1 MVSKKLRALILAAG
15 YGTRLG
21 EQTKSLPK
29 ALIEVGG
36 IPIIDRTIH
45 KLVEVGITE
54 ITINTHYLSEMV
66 VVHLNKRFQNLNIRI
81 VFEPKLLGTAGT
93 LKANIEWLAIDDF
106 IVMHGDNFFTDT
118 LFALT
123 MNDLKPGNLVRAGT
137 FLTND
142 PMNCGVFTVS
152 EDNSVIY
159 FDEKKQHAK
168 SNIANAAIY
177 RFSKYALNLVS
188 NLNLNEKDI
197 SLHVL
202 PLVLNKIELAPLK
215 GDFID
220 IGTESGLKLAN
231 ILSNPL
237 QAMRNR
243 K

>member
-1 MVSKKLRALILAAG
+1 LRALILAGG

-21 EQTKSLPK
+21 ELTKSLPK
-29 ALIEVGG
+29 SLIEVGG

-66 VVHLNKRFQNLNIRI
+66 SVHLSKKFKNLNIRE
-81 VFEPKLLGTAGT
+81 VFEPELLGTAGT
-93 LKANIEWLAIDDF
+93 LKANIEWLAVDDF

-123 MNDLKPGNLVRAGT
+123 INDLKPGNLVRAST
-137 FLTND
+137 FITND
-142 PMNCGVFTVS
+142 PINCGVFTVS
-152 EDNSVIY
+152 KENSVIS
-159 FDEKKQHAK
+159 FDEKKQHVN

-177 RFSKYALNLVS
+177 RFSKEILNLVS
-188 NLNLNEKDI
+188 NLNLNETDI
-197 SLHVL
+197 SLHLL
-202 PLVLNKIELAPLK
+202 PLVLNKIELVPLK
-215 GDFID
+215 GAFID

-231 ILSNPL
+231 KFVRSAAGT
-237 QAMRNR
+237 Q

>member
-1 MVSKKLRALILAAG
+1 MRALILAGG

-21 EQTKSLPK
+21 ELTKSLPK
-29 ALIEVGG
+29 SLIEVGG

-66 VVHLNKRFQNLNIRI
+66 SVHLSKKFKNLNIRE
-81 VFEPKLLGTAGT
+81 VFEPELLGTAGT
-93 LKANIEWLAIDDF
+93 LKANIEWLAVDDF

-123 MNDLKPGNLVRAGT
+123 INDLKPGNLVRAST
-137 FLTND
+137 FITND
-142 PMNCGVFTVS
+142 PINCGVFTVS
-152 EDNSVIY
+152 KENSVIS
-159 FDEKKQHAK
+159 FDEKKQHVN

-177 RFSKYALNLVS
+177 RFSKEILNLVS
-188 NLNLNEKDI
+188 NLNLNETDI
-197 SLHVL
+197 SVHLL
-202 PLVLNKIELAPLK
+202 PLVLNKIELVPLK
-215 GDFID
+215 GAFID

-231 ILSNPL
+231 KFVRSAAGT
-237 QAMRNR
+237 Q

>member
-1 MVSKKLRALILAAG
+1 MRALILAGG

-21 EQTKSLPK
+21 EQTKSMPK

-36 IPIIDRTIH
+36 IPIIDRTID

-54 ITINTHYLSEMV
+54 ITINTHHLSEMV
-66 VVHLNKRFQNLNIRI
+66 TVHLSNKFQNLNIRT

-93 LKANIEWLAIDDF
+93 LKANIEWLAVDDF
-106 IVMHGDNFFTDT
+106 IVMHGDNFFTDS

-123 MNDLKPGNLVRAGT
+123 INDLKPGNLIRAST

-142 PMNCGVFTVS
+142 PVNCGIFTVS
-152 EDNSVIY
+152 GVNSVIS
-159 FDEKKQHAK
+159 FDEKKQHVN

-177 RFSKYALNLVS
+177 RFSKEILDLVL
-188 NLNLNEKDI
+188 NLNLNETDI

-202 PLVLNKIELAPLK
+202 PLVLDKIELVPLK
-215 GDFID
+215 GAFID

-231 ILSNPL
+231 NFVQSIAGF
-237 QAMRNR
+237 QR
-243 K
+243 

>member
-1 MVSKKLRALILAAG
+1 LRALILAGG

-21 EQTKSLPK
+21 ELTKSLPK
-29 ALIEVGG
+29 SLIEVGG

-66 VVHLNKRFQNLNIRI
+66 SVHLSKKFKNLNIRE
-81 VFEPKLLGTAGT
+81 VFEPELLGTAGT
-93 LKANIEWLAIDDF
+93 LKANIEWLAVDDF

-123 MNDLKPGNLVRAGT
+123 INDLKPGNLVRAST
-137 FLTND
+137 FITND
-142 PMNCGVFTVS
+142 PINCGVFTVS
-152 EDNSVIY
+152 KENSVIS
-159 FDEKKQHAK
+159 FDEKKQHVN

-177 RFSKYALNLVS
+177 RFSKEILNLVS
-188 NLNLNEKDI
+188 NLNLNETDI
-197 SLHVL
+197 SVHLL
-202 PLVLNKIELAPLK
+202 PLVLNKIELVPLK
-215 GDFID
+215 GAFID

-231 ILSNPL
+231 KFVRSAAGT
-237 QAMRNR
+237 Q

>member
-1 MVSKKLRALILAAG
+1 MRALILAGG

-21 EQTKSLPK
+21 ELTKSLPK
-29 ALIEVGG
+29 SLIEVGG

-66 VVHLNKRFQNLNIRI
+66 SVHLSKKFKNLNIRE
-81 VFEPKLLGTAGT
+81 VFEPELLGTAGT
-93 LKANIEWLAIDDF
+93 LKANIEWLAVDDF

-123 MNDLKPGNLVRAGT
+123 INDLKPGNLVRAST
-137 FLTND
+137 FITND
-142 PMNCGVFTVS
+142 PINCGVFTVS
-152 EDNSVIY
+152 KENSVIS
-159 FDEKKQHAK
+159 FDEKKQHVN

-177 RFSKYALNLVS
+177 RFSKEILNLVS
-188 NLNLNEKDI
+188 NLNLNETDI
-197 SLHVL
+197 SLHLL
-202 PLVLNKIELAPLK
+202 PLVLNKIELVPLK
-215 GDFID
+215 GAFID

-231 ILSNPL
+231 KCVRSAAGT
-237 QAMRNR
+237 Q

>member
-1 MVSKKLRALILAAG
+1 MRALILAGG

-21 EQTKSLPK
+21 EQTKSVPK
-29 ALIEVGG
+29 ALVKVGG

-54 ITINTHYLSEMV
+54 MTVNTHYLSEMV
-66 VVHLNKRFQNLNIRI
+66 ALHLRQSFENLNIRI

-93 LKANIEWLAIDDF
+93 LKANIEWLAVDDF
-106 IVMHGDNFFTDT
+106 IVMHADNFFTDT

-123 MNDLKPGNLVRAGT
+123 MNDLKPGNLVRAST
-137 FLTND
+137 FITND
-142 PMNCGVFTVS
+142 PKNCGVFTIS
-152 EDNSVIY
+152 EDNYVIS

-177 RFSKYALNLVS
+177 RFSKKTVNLVS
-188 NLNLNEKDI
+188 NLNLNETDI

-202 PLVLNKIELAPLK
+202 PLVLNKIELASLK

-231 ILSNPL
+231 NLAQSVPSSE
-237 QAMRNR
+237 

>member
-1 MVSKKLRALILAAG
+1 MRALILAGG

-21 EQTKSLPK
+21 ELTKSLPK
-29 ALIEVGG
+29 SLIEVGG

-66 VVHLNKRFQNLNIRI
+66 SVHLSKKFKNLNIRE
-81 VFEPKLLGTAGT
+81 VFEPELLGTAGT
-93 LKANIEWLAIDDF
+93 LKANIEWLAVDDF

-123 MNDLKPGNLVRAGT
+123 INDLKPGNLVRAST
-137 FLTND
+137 FITND
-142 PMNCGVFTVS
+142 PINCGVFTVS
-152 EDNSVIY
+152 KENSVIS
-159 FDEKKQHAK
+159 FDEKKQHVN

-177 RFSKYALNLVS
+177 RFSKEILNLVS
-188 NLNLNEKDI
+188 NLNLNETDI
-197 SLHVL
+197 SLHLL
-202 PLVLNKIELAPLK
+202 PLVLNKIELVPLK
-215 GDFID
+215 GAFID

-231 ILSNPL
+231 KFVRSAAGT
-237 QAMRNR
+237 Q

>member
-1 MVSKKLRALILAAG
+1 LRALILAGG

-21 EQTKSLPK
+21 EHTKSLPK

-36 IPIIDRTIH
+36 IPIIDRTID

-54 ITINTHYLSEMV
+54 ITINTHHLSEMV
-66 VVHLNKRFQNLNIRI
+66 TVHLSKKFQNLNIRI

-93 LKANIEWLAIDDF
+93 LKANIEWLAVDDF
-106 IVMHGDNFFTDT
+106 IVMHGDNFFTDS

-123 MNDLKPGNLVRAGT
+123 MNNLKPGNFIRAST

-142 PMNCGVFTVS
+142 PVNCGIFTVS
-152 EDNSVIY
+152 KANSVIS
-159 FDEKKQHAK
+159 FDEKKQHVN

-177 RFSKYALNLVS
+177 RFSKETLDLVL
-188 NLNLNEKDI
+188 NLNLNETDI

-202 PLVLNKIELAPLK
+202 PLVLDKIELVPLK
-215 GDFID
+215 GAFID

-231 ILSNPL
+231 NFVQSIAGF
-237 QAMRNR
+237 Q